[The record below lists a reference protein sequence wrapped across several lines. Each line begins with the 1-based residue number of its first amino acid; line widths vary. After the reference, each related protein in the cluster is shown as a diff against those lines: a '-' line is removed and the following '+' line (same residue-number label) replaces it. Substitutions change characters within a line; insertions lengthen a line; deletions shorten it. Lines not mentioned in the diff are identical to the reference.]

1 MCIGRVDPSQDTKAS
16 SISLPE
22 GQKRP
27 EGMII
32 VPSREK
38 KLLRRLAQGKTDK
51 QIRAEIGG
59 REDKVSPAA
68 SR

>member
-1 MCIGRVDPSQDTKAS
+1 
-16 SISLPE
+16 
-22 GQKRP
+22 
-27 EGMII
+27 MII